1 MKFWYPINSVMRQCL
16 RKDALTIMILYLLF
30 LIFCNLICYVI
41 AYFVRGDE
49 EKPIPSHW
57 VKCGITTVLEIVL
70 LFILRGIATAFF
82 DADNQPFAVAP
93 LLVTLLLVGLGTAFS
108 RRNTTSNL
116 RNYLRKAAWIAGV
129 VFVLESFVFHYT
141 SFTTHPETTD
151 LVLSQAE
158 INDAS
163 AAQIVDDTI
172 QISGNCTLTFSN
184 LEQNPDFRY
193 LILNIDG
200 EDHYYNVSCSIKD
213 DNLSNRFEQAGKS
226 QGTGTYSSIRF
237 SMLPYQTLH
246 TVQLQFTD
254 VNAALVLHNGT
265 FHTAVP
271 YQFSAARFFLIV
283 IIALVLTACKQFR
296 IWNIRYRAHSWKHNL
311 AVLAT
316 LFGCMASV
324 LAFRVPELEPL
335 PISEPIDV
343 NNVYAMT
350 LDAWEKGQTNMDLT
364 PSEELLQSET
374 PYDNSNREGVYYN
387 WDYAYYNQKY
397 YCYFGC
403 APVALLYVP
412 YYELTGKVL
421 PLNWA
426 YCIMTEAVIVTL
438 FGLILTLVRKFYK
451 RPPLI
456 LLLLGLVSAVAG
468 SGVLFG
474 LNYSDRYHLCILT
487 GMFGLFLALWTG
499 FAAMTPHQSIR
510 TANRLQQLAF
520 WRKQN
525 ASEVSVSYQV
535 VEQGSWKRFV
545 LLVVSA
551 IGTVITAASRPNLL
565 VYVLILVPV
574 FLQYLLFRKEIRL
587 SVRLTSAACYLVPA
601 IAGAAVI
608 MWYNQIRFDDP
619 FQFGSIYQMTVDN
632 TAANKIT
639 LSRLPA
645 AIGTY
650 FFSGLE
656 RLNDFPFLRTKY
668 VTIANRQMY
677 LYGESTMGAF
687 ALPSV
692 LLGAFSIPFVWN
704 RWKQQNSCTLRR
716 VVLACTAIAVVLLA
730 WIDFCMA
737 GILLRYMLDIL
748 VILSV
753 LSTVLLLQ
761 VPALLKS
768 YHAGLA
774 RVSEKVI
781 AAAMVGTVVVCLCIL
796 ITSGEKVSLFRAH
809 PTLWNTWKEIF
820 VFWR

>member
-1 MKFWYPINSVMRQCL
+1 MIRYCV
-16 RKDALTIMILYLLF
+16 LT
-30 LIFCNLICYVI
+30 IFCNLLFYAV
-41 AYFVRGDE
+41 ADFLGKRTGESVGG
-49 EKPIPSHW
+49 SHW
-57 VKCGITTVLEIVL
+57 KKCGLVTALEVVL
-70 LFILRGIATAFF
+70 LV
-82 DADNQPFAVAP
+82 AVWWFTHTFMGARNLPGMGLP
-93 LLVTLLLVGLGTAFS
+93 LLVTELLIGLGTAFS
-108 RRNTTSNL
+108 NRETTSRL
-116 RNYLRKAAWIAGV
+116 RQYLRKAAWIAGV
-129 VFVLESFVFHYT
+129 MFLLESLVFHFP
-141 SFTTHPETTD
+141 SFSTHRETTD
-151 LVLSQAE
+151 LPLSQAE
-158 INDAS
+158 ISDAS
-163 AAQIVDDTI
+163 AAQVSGDTI

-184 LEQNPDFRY
+184 LEQSADIRY
-193 LILNIDG
+193 LTLLMDG
-200 EDHYYNVSCSIKD
+200 EDVYYNVTCSMKD
-213 DNLSNRFEQAGKS
+213 ENLSNQFEQVGKTQATATS
-226 QGTGTYSSIRF
+226 FSLRF
-237 SMLPYQTLH
+237 AMLPYQTLH
-246 TVQLQFTD
+246 AIQLQFTEVD
-254 VNAALVLHNGT
+254 APLVLHSGI
-265 FHTAVP
+265 FHTAMP
-271 YQFSAARFFLIV
+271 YHFSSARFFLV
-283 IIALVLTACKQFR
+283 LLLALLLTACKQFH

-311 AVLAT
+311 SVLAT
-316 LFGCMASV
+316 LFGCMVSV
-324 LAFRVPELEPL
+324 LAFRVPDLEATTL
-335 PISEPIDV
+335 NDPIDI

-350 LDAWEKGQTNMDLT
+350 LEAWEKGQVYMDFE
-364 PSEELLQSET
+364 PSEERLSLEN
-374 PYDNSNREGVYYN
+374 PYDNSVREFYFD
-387 WDYAYYNQKY
+387 WDYAFYNGKY

-403 APVALLYVP
+403 APVVLLYVP
-412 YYELTGKVL
+412 YYELTGNVL

-438 FGLILTLVRKFYK
+438 FGLILTLVRKFCK

-487 GMFGLFLALWTG
+487 GMFGLFLSLWMG
-499 FAAMTPHQSIR
+499 FAAMASSYAVR
-510 TANRLQQLAF
+510 TTKQLRKLSLQRAKKDNGEHPEQ
-520 WRKQN
+520 
-525 ASEVSVSYQV
+525 EEIPMPVSPYTVKKR
-535 VEQGSWKRFV
+535 GNWKRFV
-545 LLVVSA
+545 LLAVSA
-551 IGTVITAASRPNLL
+551 IGTVITAASRPNMLL
-565 VYVLILVPV
+565 YVLILVPV
-574 FLQYLLFRKEIRL
+574 FLQYLLFRKDLKL
-587 SVRLTSAACYLVPA
+587 SAKLTSAACYLIPVA
-601 IAGAAVI
+601 AGAAAI
-608 MWYNQIRFDDP
+608 MWYNKIRFDDP

-704 RWKQQNSCTLRR
+704 RWKRQNSCMLRR
-716 VVLACTAIAVVLLA
+716 VVLACTAVAVVLLA

-753 LSTVLLLQ
+753 FSTILLLQ

-781 AAAMVGTVVVCLCIL
+781 AAAMVGTVLVCLCIL
-796 ITSGEKVSLFRAH
+796 ITSGEKVSLFKAH
-809 PTLWNTWKEIF
+809 PTIWNTWKEIF

>member
-1 MKFWYPINSVMRQCL
+1 M
-16 RKDALTIMILYLLF
+16 D
-30 LIFCNLICYVI
+30 
-41 AYFVRGDE
+41 
-49 EKPIPSHW
+49 
-57 VKCGITTVLEIVL
+57 
-70 LFILRGIATAFF
+70 
-82 DADNQPFAVAP
+82 
-93 LLVTLLLVGLGTAFS
+93 
-108 RRNTTSNL
+108 
-116 RNYLRKAAWIAGV
+116 
-129 VFVLESFVFHYT
+129 
-141 SFTTHPETTD
+141 
-151 LVLSQAE
+151 
-158 INDAS
+158 
-163 AAQIVDDTI
+163 
-172 QISGNCTLTFSN
+172 
-184 LEQNPDFRY
+184 
-193 LILNIDG
+193 
-200 EDHYYNVSCSIKD
+200 
-213 DNLSNRFEQAGKS
+213 
-226 QGTGTYSSIRF
+226 
-237 SMLPYQTLH
+237 
-246 TVQLQFTD
+246 
-254 VNAALVLHNGT
+254 
-265 FHTAVP
+265 
-271 YQFSAARFFLIV
+271 
-283 IIALVLTACKQFR
+283 
-296 IWNIRYRAHSWKHNL
+296 
-311 AVLAT
+311 
-316 LFGCMASV
+316 
-324 LAFRVPELEPL
+324 
-335 PISEPIDV
+335 PIDV

-438 FGLILTLVRKFYK
+438 FGLILTLVRKFCK

-535 VEQGSWKRFV
+535 VEQESWKRFV
-545 LLVVSA
+545 LLAVSA

>member
-1 MKFWYPINSVMRQCL
+1 MIILSVNPI
-16 RKDALTIMILYLLF
+16 
-30 LIFCNLICYVI
+30 LI
-41 AYFVRGDE
+41 G
-49 EKPIPSHW
+49 
-57 VKCGITTVLEIVL
+57 
-70 LFILRGIATAFF
+70 
-82 DADNQPFAVAP
+82 
-93 LLVTLLLVGLGTAFS
+93 
-108 RRNTTSNL
+108 
-116 RNYLRKAAWIAGV
+116 
-129 VFVLESFVFHYT
+129 
-141 SFTTHPETTD
+141 
-151 LVLSQAE
+151 
-158 INDAS
+158 
-163 AAQIVDDTI
+163 
-172 QISGNCTLTFSN
+172 
-184 LEQNPDFRY
+184 
-193 LILNIDG
+193 
-200 EDHYYNVSCSIKD
+200 
-213 DNLSNRFEQAGKS
+213 
-226 QGTGTYSSIRF
+226 
-237 SMLPYQTLH
+237 
-246 TVQLQFTD
+246 
-254 VNAALVLHNGT
+254 
-265 FHTAVP
+265 
-271 YQFSAARFFLIV
+271 
-283 IIALVLTACKQFR
+283 
-296 IWNIRYRAHSWKHNL
+296 
-311 AVLAT
+311 
-316 LFGCMASV
+316 
-324 LAFRVPELEPL
+324 
-335 PISEPIDV
+335 
-343 NNVYAMT
+343 
-350 LDAWEKGQTNMDLT
+350 
-364 PSEELLQSET
+364 
-374 PYDNSNREGVYYN
+374 
-387 WDYAYYNQKY
+387 DYAFYNGKY

-403 APVALLYVP
+403 APVVLLYVP
-412 YYELTGKVL
+412 YYELTGNVL

-438 FGLILTLVRKFYK
+438 FGLILTLVRKFCK

-499 FAAMTPHQSIR
+499 FAAMYSTQSVRTTKQLRKLALRAKQCGGVEETEEPMPVSSYTIR
-510 TANRLQQLAF
+510 
-520 WRKQN
+520 
-525 ASEVSVSYQV
+525 
-535 VEQGSWKRFV
+535 EQKNWKRFV
-545 LLVVSA
+545 LLAVSA

-704 RWKQQNSCTLRR
+704 RWKRQNSGVLRR
-716 VVLACTAIAVVLLA
+716 VVLACTAVAVVLLA

-753 LSTVLLLQ
+753 FSTILLLQ

-796 ITSGEKVSLFRAH
+796 ITSGEKVSLFKAH

>member
-316 LFGCMASV
+316 LFGCMISV
-324 LAFRVPELEPL
+324 LAFRVPDLEATTL
-335 PISEPIDV
+335 NDPIDV

-438 FGLILTLVRKFYK
+438 FGLILTLVRKFCK

-545 LLVVSA
+545 LLAVSA

-645 AIGTY
+645 AIAVY
-650 FFSGLE
+650 FFGGLDQ
-656 RLNDFPFLRTKY
+656 LNDFPFLRTKY
-668 VTIANRQMY
+668 SNIANRQMY
-677 LYGESTMGAF
+677 LYVEGTIGAF
-687 ALPSV
+687 TLPSV
-692 LLGAFSIPFVWN
+692 LLGALSFPFVWK
-704 RWKQQNSCTLRR
+704 RWKRKHSGFVRR
-716 VVLACTAIAVVLLA
+716 VILAMIAVLAVALA
-730 WIDFCMA
+730 WVDFSMA
-737 GILLRYMLDIL
+737 GVILRYALDIL

-753 LSTVLLLQ
+753 LSTILLLQ
-761 VPALLKS
+761 VPSLLKT
-768 YHAGLA
+768 YHASLA

-796 ITSGEKVSLFRAH
+796 IASGESVSLFKAH
-809 PTLWNTWKEIF
+809 PTIWNTWKEIF

>member
-1 MKFWYPINSVMRQCL
+1 
-16 RKDALTIMILYLLF
+16 
-30 LIFCNLICYVI
+30 
-41 AYFVRGDE
+41 
-49 EKPIPSHW
+49 
-57 VKCGITTVLEIVL
+57 
-70 LFILRGIATAFF
+70 
-82 DADNQPFAVAP
+82 
-93 LLVTLLLVGLGTAFS
+93 
-108 RRNTTSNL
+108 
-116 RNYLRKAAWIAGV
+116 
-129 VFVLESFVFHYT
+129 
-141 SFTTHPETTD
+141 
-151 LVLSQAE
+151 
-158 INDAS
+158 
-163 AAQIVDDTI
+163 
-172 QISGNCTLTFSN
+172 
-184 LEQNPDFRY
+184 
-193 LILNIDG
+193 
-200 EDHYYNVSCSIKD
+200 
-213 DNLSNRFEQAGKS
+213 
-226 QGTGTYSSIRF
+226 
-237 SMLPYQTLH
+237 MLPYQTLH
-246 TVQLQFTD
+246 TVQLQFTE

-316 LFGCMASV
+316 LFGCMVSV
-324 LAFRVPELEPL
+324 LAFRVPDLEATTL
-335 PISEPIDV
+335 NDPIDI

-387 WDYAYYNQKY
+387 WDYAFYNGKY

-412 YYELTGKVL
+412 YYELTGNVL

-438 FGLILTLVRKFYK
+438 FGLILTLVRKFCK

-487 GMFGLFLALWTG
+487 GMFGLFLSLWMG
-499 FAAMTPHQSIR
+499 FAAMDSSYAVR
-510 TANRLQQLAF
+510 TTKQLRKLSLQRAKKDNGEHLEQ
-520 WRKQN
+520 
-525 ASEVSVSYQV
+525 EEIPMPVSPYTVKKR
-535 VEQGSWKRFV
+535 GNWKRFV
-545 LLVVSA
+545 LLAVSA

-692 LLGAFSIPFVWN
+692 LLGAFALPSVLLGAFSIPFVWN

>member
-1 MKFWYPINSVMRQCL
+1 MIILSVNPI
-16 RKDALTIMILYLLF
+16 
-30 LIFCNLICYVI
+30 LI
-41 AYFVRGDE
+41 G
-49 EKPIPSHW
+49 
-57 VKCGITTVLEIVL
+57 
-70 LFILRGIATAFF
+70 
-82 DADNQPFAVAP
+82 
-93 LLVTLLLVGLGTAFS
+93 
-108 RRNTTSNL
+108 
-116 RNYLRKAAWIAGV
+116 
-129 VFVLESFVFHYT
+129 
-141 SFTTHPETTD
+141 
-151 LVLSQAE
+151 
-158 INDAS
+158 
-163 AAQIVDDTI
+163 
-172 QISGNCTLTFSN
+172 
-184 LEQNPDFRY
+184 
-193 LILNIDG
+193 
-200 EDHYYNVSCSIKD
+200 
-213 DNLSNRFEQAGKS
+213 
-226 QGTGTYSSIRF
+226 
-237 SMLPYQTLH
+237 
-246 TVQLQFTD
+246 
-254 VNAALVLHNGT
+254 
-265 FHTAVP
+265 
-271 YQFSAARFFLIV
+271 
-283 IIALVLTACKQFR
+283 
-296 IWNIRYRAHSWKHNL
+296 
-311 AVLAT
+311 
-316 LFGCMASV
+316 
-324 LAFRVPELEPL
+324 
-335 PISEPIDV
+335 
-343 NNVYAMT
+343 
-350 LDAWEKGQTNMDLT
+350 
-364 PSEELLQSET
+364 
-374 PYDNSNREGVYYN
+374 
-387 WDYAYYNQKY
+387 DYAFYNGKY

-403 APVALLYVP
+403 APVVLLYVP
-412 YYELTGKVL
+412 YYELTGNVL

-438 FGLILTLVRKFYK
+438 FGLILTLVRKFCK

-499 FAAMTPHQSIR
+499 FAAMYSTQSVRTTKQLRKLALRAKQCGGVEETEEPMPVSSYTIR
-510 TANRLQQLAF
+510 
-520 WRKQN
+520 
-525 ASEVSVSYQV
+525 
-535 VEQGSWKRFV
+535 EQKNWKRFV
-545 LLVVSA
+545 LLAVSA

-704 RWKQQNSCTLRR
+704 RWKRQNSGVLRR
-716 VVLACTAIAVVLLA
+716 VVLACTAVAVVLLA

-753 LSTVLLLQ
+753 FSTILLLQ

-796 ITSGEKVSLFRAH
+796 ITSGEKGSLFKAH